1 VVAALWRDV
10 REIVEEQ
17 RQYRDLLFQM
27 AKRDLV
33 LRYKQ
38 TFMGAAW
45 AVFMPL
51 VNTII
56 FTFIFTRIARVN
68 VGMPYPVFAYS
79 GLVAWNL
86 FAASLRF
93 SIVSLTTNIP
103 LVTKVYFPREIFPV
117 SAVLVCLVDFAIA
130 NGVLL
135 LLMLYYGITPSASIA
150 YLPAVLLVHAS
161 FTVGVSLYVA
171 MANLFYRDV
180 KYLFEVML
188 AAWMFAT
195 SVLYPVSLMGGRTA
209 RVLHLNPMTPII
221 EGYRGAMITGQN
233 PFTPWFAVA
242 AVVAAGVLLSGWIIF
257 HRAEYSFAERV

>member
-1 VVAALWRDV
+1 VVALWQDV
-10 REIVEEQ
+10 REIVHEQ
-17 RQYRDLLFQM
+17 VQYRDLLLQM

-68 VGMPYPVFAYS
+68 PGIPYPVFAYS
-79 GLVAWNL
+79 GLVVWNL

-93 SIVSLTTNIP
+93 SIVSLTSNIP

-130 NGVLL
+130 TGVLL
-135 LLMLYYGITPSASIA
+135 LVMLFYGMTPPATVI
-150 YLPAVLLVHAS
+150 YLPAVLLVHLT
-161 FTVGVSLYVA
+161 FTVGVGLFVA

-180 KYLFEVML
+180 KYLFEVSL
-188 AAWMFAT
+188 TAWMFAT
-195 SVLYPVSLMGGRTA
+195 SVLYPVSLMGGRIA
-209 RVLHLNPMTPII
+209 RALHLNPMTPIV
-221 EGYRGAMITGQN
+221 EGYRAVMITGAS
-233 PFTPWFAVA
+233 PFTPWFGISA
-242 AVVAAGVLLSGWIIF
+242 AVSVVILVWAWILF

>member
-1 VVAALWRDV
+1 VVALWQDI
-10 REIVEEQ
+10 REIVHEQ

-51 VNTII
+51 VNTVI
-56 FTFIFTRIARVN
+56 FTLIFTRIARVE
-68 VGMPYPVFAYS
+68 VAMPYPLFAYS

-103 LVTKVYFPREIFPV
+103 LVTKVYFPREIFPF
-117 SAVLVCLVDFAIA
+117 STVLVCLVDFAIA
-130 NGVLL
+130 NGVLFL
-135 LLMLYYGITPSASIA
+135 MMLYYGRLPPASIV
-150 YLPAVLLVHAS
+150 YLPAVLGVHLL
-161 FTVGVSLYVA
+161 FTTGIGLFVA

-180 KYLFEVML
+180 KYLFEVTL
-188 AAWMFAT
+188 AGWMFAT
-195 SVLYPVSLMGGRTA
+195 SVLYPIGLIGGRAA
-209 RVLHLNPMTPII
+209 RLLQLNPMTPVI
-221 EGYRGAMITGQN
+221 EGYRAVMITGEN
-233 PFTPWFAVA
+233 PFTPWFGVA
-242 AVVAAGVLLSGWIIF
+242 AIVSLSVFASAWIVF

>member
-1 VVAALWRDV
+1 VGALWQDV
-10 REIVEEQ
+10 REIVHEQ

-45 AVFMPL
+45 AIFMPL

-56 FTFIFTRIARVN
+56 FTFIFTRIARVS

-86 FAASLRF
+86 FAAALRF
-93 SIVSLTTNIP
+93 SIISLTSNIP
-103 LVTKVYFPREIFPV
+103 LVTKVYFPREIFPI
-117 SAVLVCLVDFAIA
+117 STVLVSLIDFVIA
-130 NGVLL
+130 NCVLV
-135 LLMLYYGITPSASIA
+135 LLMLYYGMTPPPTVVF
-150 YLPAVLLVHAS
+150 LPVVLLVHVT
-161 FTVGVSLYVA
+161 FTLGVSLYLA

-180 KYLFEVML
+180 KYLFEVVL

-195 SVLYPVSLMGGRTA
+195 SVLYPISMLGGRTA
-209 RVLHLNPMTPII
+209 RVLHLNPMTPVID
-221 EGYRGAMITGQN
+221 GYRAVMVTGES
-233 PFTPWFAVA
+233 PFTPWFGIA
-242 AVVAAGVLLSGWIIF
+242 ALVSLIILASGWIVF

>member
-1 VVAALWRDV
+1 VVALWQDV
-10 REIVEEQ
+10 REIVHEQ
-17 RQYRDLLFQM
+17 RQYRDLLLQM

-56 FTFIFTRIARVN
+56 FTFIFTRIARVD

-93 SIVSLTTNIP
+93 SIGSLTSNIP
-103 LVTKVYFPREIFPV
+103 LVTKVFFPREILPI
-117 SAVLVCLVDFAIA
+117 STILVCLVDFAIA
-130 NGVLL
+130 NAVLL
-135 LLMLYYGITPSASIA
+135 LLMLYYGIAPTAAIV
-150 YLPAVLLVHAS
+150 YLPVVLLVHIT
-161 FTVGVSLYVA
+161 FTTGVSLFLA

-180 KYLFEVML
+180 KYLFEVLL

-195 SVLYPVSLMGGRTA
+195 SVLYPVSMIGGRTA

-221 EGYRGAMITGQN
+221 EGYRGVMITGES
-233 PFTPWFAVA
+233 PFTIWFGIAAIV
-242 AVVAAGVLLSGWIIF
+242 AVVILLSGWIVF